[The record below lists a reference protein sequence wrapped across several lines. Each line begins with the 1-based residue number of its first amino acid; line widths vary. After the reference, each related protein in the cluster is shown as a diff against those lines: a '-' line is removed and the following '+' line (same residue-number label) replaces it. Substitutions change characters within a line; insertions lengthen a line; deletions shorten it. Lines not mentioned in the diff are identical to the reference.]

1 MPATPSPH
9 SSWWDERAR
18 ETEAEAKRKK
28 QKREEEAGRMEATPA
43 SGKRIFDKGRP
54 REAEN
59 GKMVINVGR
68 RDVRHEYPNNSTAD
82 EPEENG
88 RKKIFDRGRP
98 FDSINQRPIVSS
110 KGVRWEKGSGKKP
123 TTIRIGR

>member
-28 QKREEEAGRMEATPA
+28 QKREEEAGKFETQSAK
-43 SGKRIFDKGRP
+43 GKRIFDKGRP

-59 GKMVINVGR
+59 PKMVVDVGKR
-68 RDVRHEYPNNSTAD
+68 EVRHDYPNKSTAN
-82 EPEENG
+82 EPEEDG

-98 FDSINQRPIVSS
+98 SDSINQRPIVSS
-110 KGVRWEKGSGKKP
+110 KGTRWEKGPSKKP
-123 TTIRIGR
+123 TTIRFGR